1 MSPTIVK
8 ICVVVL
14 LAVSLFGGGFGTAC
28 LIAKSR
34 SDNQI
39 AKYQAESLELSARLA
54 ETIRL
59 YNLAQDS
66 NIGLASELADA
77 KRLANDAGGTVIS
90 LERSTVISG
99 EKLQVI
105 IDDVS
110 GLIDAI
116 RIIDRIE

>member
-1 MSPTIVK
+1 VQKQIVK
-8 ICVVVL
+8 VCVVVL
-14 LAVSLFGGGFGTAC
+14 LALALFGGGWGTAY

-34 SDNQI
+34 IDNQT
-39 AKYQAESLELSARLA
+39 AKYQAESLDLSARLTEA
-54 ETIRL
+54 IRL

-66 NIGLASELADA
+66 NIRLASELADA
-77 KRLANDAGGTVIS
+77 KRLASDAGGTVVS
-90 LERSTVISG
+90 LERSTAISG

>member
-1 MSPTIVK
+1 MQKQIVK
-8 ICVVVL
+8 VCVVVL
-14 LAVSLFGGGFGTAC
+14 LALALFGSGFGTAC

-34 SDNQI
+34 IDNQT

-66 NIGLASELADA
+66 NIRLASELADA
-77 KRLANDAGGTVIS
+77 KRLASDAGGTVIS

-116 RIIDRIE
+116 RIVDRIE